1 MSDFEVWVYRG
12 LILFLVSIVLAI
24 VKTFYSTYKE
34 QQADVKKTL
43 DELSHNIQ
51 QSNEMMA
58 RLNITLNST
67 VVSCHEK
74 HTYINEKLNTL
85 NTRANTHESILA
97 HHDKDIAIL
106 KERTGTHE
114 KIN

>member
-1 MSDFEVWVYRG
+1 MTDFEVWVYRG

-34 QQADVKKTL
+34 QQLDVKHTL
-43 DELSHNIQ
+43 NQLSDSIDKV
-51 QSNEMMA
+51 NETMA

-74 HTYINEKLNTL
+74 HNYINEKLNNL
-85 NTRANTHESILA
+85 HVRANTHESILST
-97 HHDKDIAIL
+97 HDKEIAIL
-106 KERTGTHE
+106 KEKHHE
-114 KIN
+114 K